1 MKYQIEADRKRH
13 ATSLPSYMHNEH
25 GNVPIG
31 SQVHPPLTCPPP
43 SLCPLNDTGL
53 QDSYL
58 RTARELHDLD
68 RLDDWVAYLRDT
80 WAGPLYHDGFYD
92 LALSLRNLLKRDEG
106 QYTDFPK
113 MCRGRGVR

>member
-1 MKYQIEADRKRH
+1 ME
-13 ATSLPSYMHNEH
+13 TSHRLSGPPAPHLPSPLPLS
-25 GNVPIG
+25 PI
-31 SQVHPPLTCPPP
+31 
-43 SLCPLNDTGL
+43 TGL

-106 QYTDFPK
+106 QYTAVPK
-113 MCRGRGVR
+113 WWRMRGVCDEDRRPDFASVWSILCSSQARVRS